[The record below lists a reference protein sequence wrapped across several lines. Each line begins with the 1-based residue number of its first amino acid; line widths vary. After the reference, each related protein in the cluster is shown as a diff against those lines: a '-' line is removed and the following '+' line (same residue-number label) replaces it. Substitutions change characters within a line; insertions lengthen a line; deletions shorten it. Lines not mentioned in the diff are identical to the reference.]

1 MKRCF
6 RFGAMAVAAAA
17 IQANA
22 LDVTL
27 APSGEVRR
35 TLPHNRPLRF
45 AHLRAHH
52 VATHRRRPRR
62 GGAAAALQGAVRG
75 GRSDARRWAGRA
87 SLTGRAGVV

>member
-27 APSGEVRR
+27 APSGEVRFGGDES
-35 TLPHNRPLRF
+35 PLRPRVAASPSRSGVAPRCDGAF
-45 AHLRAHH
+45 A
-52 VATHRRRPRR
+52 
-62 GGAAAALQGAVRG
+62 
-75 GRSDARRWAGRA
+75 
-87 SLTGRAGVV
+87 